1 MAKLTAY
8 YSRAGE
14 NYFAGEYRHLNVGNT
29 EKAAKMI
36 AKITGSDI
44 FRIEQKI
51 SYSSEYSVCVNQ
63 AQEDLR
69 NNARPELVSL
79 PAYINKYD
87 EIYLGYPINW
97 RNMPMAV
104 YTFLESFN
112 WEGKKIHPFCT
123 HEGSGFSDTVKELK
137 RVCKEAKIT
146 EDLAIYGSYIDNA
159 ETEIKKWLSSNF
171 LTRIAV

>member
-63 AQEDLR
+63 AQKFCLQQ
-69 NNARPELVSL
+69 NPPFGRPDVFRVL
-79 PAYINKYD
+79 
-87 EIYLGYPINW
+87 
-97 RNMPMAV
+97 
-104 YTFLESFN
+104 
-112 WEGKKIHPFCT
+112 
-123 HEGSGFSDTVKELK
+123 SGG
-137 RVCKEAKIT
+137 
-146 EDLAIYGSYIDNA
+146 LA
-159 ETEIKKWLSSNF
+159 E
-171 LTRIAV
+171 